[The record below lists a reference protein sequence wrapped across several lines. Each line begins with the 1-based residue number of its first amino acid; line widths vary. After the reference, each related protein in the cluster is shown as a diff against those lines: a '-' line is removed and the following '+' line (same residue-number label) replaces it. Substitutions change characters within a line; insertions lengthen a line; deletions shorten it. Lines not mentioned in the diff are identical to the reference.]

1 VALDTRPPTGVRE
14 EAARGLAW
22 REEFGRGGTPVG
34 VARARDL
41 KNGVAVSEETI
52 GRMVSYF
59 ARHEVD
65 KEGEGWSPGQDG
77 YPSAGR
83 IAWALWGGDP
93 GRSWAN
99 RIMEKIKME
108 EKDDEVVSV
117 QRDGLTR
124 SAPFEFSLVRDK
136 SGDGLTLH
144 GYAAVFDSPTH
155 INNHE
160 GNFTESISRGA
171 FKKTIRDGRP
181 VLQFDHGKHPMIGSL
196 PIGKIEALKEDATG
210 LHVTARLHSGS
221 FFDPVREAI
230 ASGAIDGMSFRFS
243 VVKED
248 WTPAERKNLPHRTIQ
263 EVRLFELGPVVF
275 PAYAATSVGVR
286 DNDTDSSPEEDFAD
300 GANDDES
307 AVSEETEP
315 REHSD
320 SNLTISRRRRLAL
333 EEYGVTR

>member
-1 VALDTRPPTGVRE
+1 MPIDTTPPTGVRE
-14 EAARGLAW
+14 EAARGLEW
-22 REEFGRGGTPVG
+22 REEYGRGGTAVG

-41 KNGVAVSEETI
+41 KNGVAVSEDTI

-65 KEGEGWSPGQDG
+65 KQGQGWSPGEDG

-108 EKDDEVVSV
+108 QKDDEIVSV

-124 SAPFEFSLVRDK
+124 SAPFEFSLVRDE

-160 GNFTESISRGA
+160 GNFTESIARGA

-181 VLQFDHGKHPMIGSL
+181 VLQFDHGKHPTIGSL
-196 PIGKIEALKEDATG
+196 PIGKIESLKEDATG
-210 LHVTARLHSGS
+210 LHVTARLHSGE
-221 FFDPVREAI
+221 FFAPVREAI

-243 VVKED
+243 VVKDD
-248 WTPAERKNLPHRTIQ
+248 WTPAARKNLPHRNIQ

-286 DNDTDSSPEEDFAD
+286 DMDTEDSPQEDVTD
-300 GANDDES
+300 GVTGEDS
-307 AVSEETEP
+307 AVGQETEP

-320 SNLTISRRRRLAL
+320 SSITITRRRRLAL
-333 EEYGVTR
+333 EEHGVNR